1 MINALRGPH
10 SAAVSAHLQPAQFHE
25 LLSGYARMH
34 VRGAAEGVAAGE
46 AFVGESFHGDD
57 GYWLTRRL
65 MHQRRHGDRN
75 RGDHYFHS
83 SFADLVLSGLVGL
96 DVTADGSALVVHPLF
111 APGAVSYF
119 RATRV
124 RIWCREIEVV
134 WDEHGRRYGG
144 ARGLSVWVDAELRA
158 QSATLAPLVLPWQ
171 TRVRPSLRTEGEGTG
186 DCL

>member
-10 SAAVSAHLQPAQFHE
+10 AAAVSAHLQPAQFHE
-25 LLSGYARMH
+25 LLAGYARMH

-46 AFVGESFHGDD
+46 AFVGEVLITKSVLLVRKLLVVVEQLSSLLYRVLTYQSFHGDD

-83 SFADLVLSGLVGL
+83 SFADLVLSGLVGI
-96 DVTADGSALVVHPLF
+96 DVTADGGALVVHPLF
-111 APGAVSYF
+111 APGALSYF

-124 RIWCREIEVV
+124 RIWCRKIEV
-134 WDEHGRRYGG
+134 
-144 ARGLSVWVDAELRA
+144 
-158 QSATLAPLVLPWQ
+158 
-171 TRVRPSLRTEGEGTG
+171 
-186 DCL
+186 